1 MILSGIDAASRG
13 YPTPMLDAN
22 FFFDLSG
29 CDALSE
35 VLQLCDP
42 SGERNLV
49 DHHDA
54 FMNICSALS
63 RIKHCAS
70 EARPAGGPG
79 ELGLA
84 ISPSRQSLS

>member
-22 FFFDLSG
+22 LFFDLSG

-63 RIKHCAS
+63 RI
-70 EARPAGGPG
+70 
-79 ELGLA
+79 
-84 ISPSRQSLS
+84 